1 MNKMIALGV
10 GAVLLLL
17 LLVFSTTYTVSFDEV
32 AIRKTFGR
40 STEASVITEPGLKW
54 KWPIIQDKTVY
65 DKRLQIKESPLE
77 EISTADGLQI
87 VVKAFLLW
95 RIDTETAQGP
105 LAFDRAFGSI
115 SDADPGIGDPFIT
128 VLTGVLSEYRLSD
141 LLGENSRLEEAE
153 AKIVAA
159 LSGLPE
165 KGIQPVS
172 VGISQLLL
180 PERTTNSVIR
190 RMQASR
196 TALAEAKR
204 NEGNARAEAITSEA
218 ATLAETIRK
227 FADLRA
233 SEIRSQAEAKAADY
247 VEQMSEEQ
255 SLAIFLVWLD
265 TLEASLNEQSTFV
278 LSTDFAPWHLMGLSS
293 PTDGD
298 GIPQARGGA
307 AATTPSA
314 AQTERQLE
322 QVREQ
327 LDRIKTQIAKMPQD
341 AEAREQVEALVAATE
356 AVYQALAT
364 QAAPK

>member
-65 DKRLQIKESPLE
+65 DKRLQIRESPLE
-77 EISTADGLQI
+77 EISTADGLQV

-95 RIDTETAQGP
+95 RIETETAQGP

-115 SDADPGIGDPFIT
+115 NDAEPGIGDPFIT
-128 VLTGVLSEYRLSD
+128 ALTGVLSEYRLGD
-141 LLGENSRLEEAE
+141 LLGENGRLEEAE

-159 LSGLPE
+159 LSGLSE
-165 KGIQPVS
+165 KGIRPVS

-233 SEIRSQAEAKAADY
+233 SEIRSLAEAKAADY

-265 TLEASLNEQSTFV
+265 TLEASLNDQSTFV

-293 PTDGD
+293 MTDAD
-298 GIPQARGGA
+298 GIPQAGD
-307 AATTPSA
+307 ATASA
-314 AQTERQLE
+314 TQTKRQLE

-327 LDRIKTQIAKMPQD
+327 LDRIRGQMATMPQD
-341 AEAREQVEALVAATE
+341 GEARKQVEELVAATE
-356 AVYQALAT
+356 AVYQSLAR
-364 QAAPK
+364 QAAPQ